1 MKLVWGT
8 LEGVGGGEIRV
19 VLLPGC
25 DHERQVRKEILVGGE
40 TDRAEELQFLDQV
53 ALGPHSSRL

>member
-1 MKLVWGT
+1 M
-8 LEGVGGGEIRV
+8 EGVGGGEICV
-19 VLLPGC
+19 GFHTSC
-25 DHERQVRKEILVGGE
+25 DHERKVRKEILVGGE